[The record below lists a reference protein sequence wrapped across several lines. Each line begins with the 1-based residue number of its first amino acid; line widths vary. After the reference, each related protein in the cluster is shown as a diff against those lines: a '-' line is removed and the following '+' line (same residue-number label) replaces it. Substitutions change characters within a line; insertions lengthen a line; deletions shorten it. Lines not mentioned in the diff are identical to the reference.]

1 MDPHSSHSACGVPV
15 LPDDVFIARH
25 PIFDRQRDLM
35 GYELLFRT
43 SSENRSGVDGGTEA
57 VGDQATARIINHCV
71 NLIGLSSLTGGKK
84 ALINV
89 TRRLLLDEVYTVLPR
104 EQVVIELLETVEPD
118 PDIIAACRKLKNA
131 GYQLALDDFVF
142 DPRFQPLLELS
153 DILKIDFL
161 DTPPVQRRV
170 LAQRYGSTIKLL
182 AEKVETHE
190 DVQEA
195 LDLGY
200 SYFQGYFYCKPQ
212 ILRTRQIPAS
222 QFKCLRFMQ
231 EVTREDV
238 SFAKLEALVKQDVTM
253 SVKLLR
259 YLNSAAFSLRNEVGS
274 IRHALAL
281 LGLQQLR
288 KWAALV
294 ATTCMAEAGDTALVG
309 MSLLRARFCENLAA
323 VVRQAP
329 PAMDL
334 FLTGL
339 LSTLDAL
346 LHRPMNEL
354 LSELSIPDIAKD
366 ALLGKRNRVRDVFDL
381 ALACERAEWGRI
393 GGMCD
398 MLGITASQAA
408 RSHQDAVHWASRVAT
423 L

>member
-1 MDPHSSHSACGVPV
+1 MNTQTACGTPV

-25 PIFDRQRDLM
+25 PIFDRQRELI

-43 SSENRSGVDGGTEA
+43 SSDNRSGVDGDGDR

-71 NLIGLSSLTGGKK
+71 NLMGLSSLTGGKR

-118 PDIIAACRKLKNA
+118 PDVIAACRKLKNA

-142 DPRFQPLLELS
+142 DPRFKPLLELT

-161 DTPPVQRRV
+161 LTSPAQRRM
-170 LAQRYGSTIKLL
+170 LAERYSSSIKLL

-195 LDLGY
+195 LRLGY
-200 SYFQGYFYCKPQ
+200 VYFQGFFYCKPQ
-212 ILRTRQIPAS
+212 IFRTRQVPAS
-222 QFKCLRFMQ
+222 QMKCMRFMQ

-238 SFAKLEALVKQDVTM
+238 SFAKLEALVKQDVAL

-259 YLNSAAFSLRNEVGS
+259 YLNSAAFSLRNEVTS

-294 ATTCMAEAGDTALVG
+294 ATTCMADTGDTALTGV
-309 MSLLRARFCENLAA
+309 SLVRARFCENLAA
-323 VVRQAP
+323 IVRDGP
-329 PAMDL
+329 SGMDL

-339 LSTLDAL
+339 LSTLDAM
-346 LHRPMNEL
+346 LHVPMDEL
-354 LSELSIPDIAKD
+354 LKDLSISDAVKA
-366 ALLGKRNRVRDVFDL
+366 ALLGGRNRARDVFDL
-381 ALACERAEWGRI
+381 AMACERAEWNRV

-398 MLGITASQAA
+398 MLGITSTQAA
-408 RSHQDAVHWASRVAT
+408 RAYQDAVHWASRVAT